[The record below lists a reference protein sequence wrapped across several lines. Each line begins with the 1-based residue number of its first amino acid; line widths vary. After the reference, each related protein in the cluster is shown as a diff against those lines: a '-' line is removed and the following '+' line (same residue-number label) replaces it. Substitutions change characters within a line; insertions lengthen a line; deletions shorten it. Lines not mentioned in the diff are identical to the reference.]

1 MVQDECIVMINSK
14 AHMCKCCAFQNSW
27 KKQMRA
33 SHLTHLR
40 ERLMVKVLTSEEWAG
55 RGCCSSLPCPG
66 RPMTCRVFNSL
77 LCTLAVWVACSDGHA
92 CAQRGQRRTLFALS
106 YPSLLHFPDTES
118 LSEAK
123 AKTATSKPQCPS
135 LLCASHRKG
144 YRCRATMGSFLNC
157 GCWDLYVWSH
167 DLVLTSSLTPYPLN
181 YCSNLHSAS
190 FFFSNVLASASL
202 CPMRLIT
209 AQPENSPAA
218 GRVNVAD
225 RKQSLS
231 HQWGGPSGSGASA
244 LAQTQFKYQR
254 LQVLK
259 NTGLIRIKDVIVKLF
274 FFFLI

>member
-40 ERLMVKVLTSEEWAG
+40 ERLMMKVLTSEEWAG

-123 AKTATSKPQCPS
+123 AKQRPANPS
-135 LLCASHRKG
+135 APPC
-144 YRCRATMGSFLNC
+144 
-157 GCWDLYVWSH
+157 YV
-167 DLVLTSSLTPYPLN
+167 LP
-181 YCSNLHSAS
+181 
-190 FFFSNVLASASL
+190 
-202 CPMRLIT
+202 I
-209 AQPENSPAA
+209 
-218 GRVNVAD
+218 GRVTDAG
-225 RKQSLS
+225 QP
-231 HQWGGPSGSGASA
+231 WAPSWIVGAGICTCDLMISS
-244 LAQTQFKYQR
+244 
-254 LQVLK
+254 
-259 NTGLIRIKDVIVKLF
+259 
-274 FFFLI
+274 